1 MSYYKLRGQQLY
13 GGHKVNINI
22 GDNMPTTMLKALS
35 ENISAIIARL
45 GKEE

>member
-1 MSYYKLRGQQLY
+1 MAAIE
-13 GGHKVNINI
+13 VNINI
-22 GDNMPTTMLKALS
+22 GDNVPTTMLKALS